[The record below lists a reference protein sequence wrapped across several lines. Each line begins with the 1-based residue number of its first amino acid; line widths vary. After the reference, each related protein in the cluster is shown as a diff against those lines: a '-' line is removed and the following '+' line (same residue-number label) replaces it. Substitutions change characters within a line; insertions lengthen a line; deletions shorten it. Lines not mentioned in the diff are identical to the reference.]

1 MLVVIIWSHTW
12 QVIIWSHT
20 WQIIWLVNAWGKQEN
35 LPGFQLFCRQFF
47 QHSLTFFDDPA
58 SYAYSYRMLGKCNWF
73 CLTGVIALVLLI
85 WKWMGLFLKKNDL
98 LQCWGWL
105 SLLNWI
111 WALQWSLLLKLP
123 LRKLEP
129 WFVLW
134 SFFLLRLL
142 CISITLPYSHVWNAN
157 VMSVLVLLVPNW
169 NCWIN

>member
-1 MLVVIIWSHTW
+1 M
-12 QVIIWSHT
+12 
-20 WQIIWLVNAWGKQEN
+20 VNAWGK
-35 LPGFQLFCRQFF
+35 LFCRQFF

-142 CISITLPYSHVWNAN
+142 CIPINLPYGPCMEYSCHVWP
-157 VMSVLVLLVPNW
+157 VLLVATW
-169 NCWIN
+169 NCRIQYKNGYAGLLVLHFLPLLNDWLIITI